1 MTGNDVTWPEV
12 TRSDPEVISFYR
24 KSPGSGG
31 RRPICEVLGTF
42 ELLQGCNSQ
51 KVPLTGQEMTHK
63 SRSDRK

>member
-12 TRSDPEVISFYR
+12 TGSDPEVISFYR

-42 ELLQGCNSQ
+42 ELLQGCILAEGATHGTGNDSQ
-51 KVPLTGQEMTHK
+51 EQK
-63 SRSDRK
+63 